1 MAYSDIDWV
10 RALPLVLLGIRSAF
24 KEDIKATLAEMVY
37 GETLCLPHE
46 LFVSS
51 PVNKSFDDLK
61 SFLSSLREFMS
72 RLRPAPASRHCQ
84 PGVFV
89 FKELSDCSH
98 AILTEGPILKA
109 QQPPD
114 TEPFAIVERDQK
126 TVTLRIRGNSIKFSI
141 NRVKPAFVIQ
151 DEVLTP
157 VSTSVPVFI
166 FNTEDVPTV
175 LQPVVERTT
184 RSGRKVRFRDVLNL

>member
-1 MAYSDIDWV
+1 MAHSDIDWV
-10 RALPLVLLGIRSAF
+10 RALPFVLLCIHSGF

-37 GETLCLPHE
+37 GETLRLPHE

-51 PVNKSFDDLK
+51 PENKSFDDPK
-61 SFLSSLREFMS
+61 SFFSSLREFMS

-98 AILTEGPILKA
+98 AFLKEGLILKA
-109 QQPPD
+109 LQPPY
-114 TEPFAIVERDQK
+114 TGPYEIVERDQK
-126 TVTLRIRGNSIKFSI
+126 TVPLRIRGNSIKVSV
-141 NRVKPAFVIQ
+141 NRVKPAFVVQ
-151 DEVLTP
+151 DKVFTPVP
-157 VSTSVPVFI
+157 VSTSVPVSI

-175 LQPVVERTT
+175 LPPVVERTT
-184 RSGRKVRFRDVLNL
+184 RSG